1 MHIGT
6 AGWSI
11 PRDVA
16 DAFPGAGTHL
26 ERYARGL
33 DCVEINS
40 SFYRPHRVET
50 YQRWAATTPPRF
62 RFSAKLPRAIT
73 HDARLRDV
81 REPLERFLAEAGG
94 LGPKLAVVLVQLPP
108 SLAFDARTAGS
119 FFGRLRASF
128 DGAVVCEPRHA
139 SWFTPSADQ
148 RLAEWHVCRAAAD
161 PAPHPAASTPGG
173 WSGSGIEAPGAVR
186 YYRWHGSPRMYWSR
200 YDHAWLRER
209 ADAIAS
215 EAGPD
220 DAWCIFDN
228 TAAGAATVN
237 ALELRALGGREP
249 APDDEPASAS
259 ASAPRRRR

>member
-1 MHIGT
+1 MYIGT

-16 DAFPGAGTHL
+16 DALPGAGTHL

-33 DCVEINS
+33 ACVEINS

-50 YQRWAATTPPRF
+50 YQRWAATTPPDF
-62 RFSAKLPRAIT
+62 RFSVKLPRAIT
-73 HDARLRDV
+73 HDARLRNV
-81 REPLERFLAEAGG
+81 REPLERFLGDASG

-108 SLAFDARTAGS
+108 SLAFDARTAGG
-119 FFGRLRASF
+119 FFRRLRASF
-128 DGAVVCEPRHA
+128 EGAVVCEPRHA

-148 RLAEWHVCRAAAD
+148 RLCDWHICRAAAD
-161 PAPHPAASTPGG
+161 PAPHPAASAPGG
-173 WSGSGIEAPGAVR
+173 WPGNGVGATDAVR

-200 YDHAWLRER
+200 YDAAWLRER

-215 EAGPD
+215 ETGRS

-237 ALELRALGGREP
+237 ALELGALVEHDAEP
-249 APDDEPASAS
+249 SDDAAPT
-259 ASAPRRRR
+259 APRHGR

>member
-1 MHIGT
+1 MLS
-6 AGWSI
+6 A
-11 PRDVA
+11 
-16 DAFPGAGTHL
+16 
-26 ERYARGL
+26 
-33 DCVEINS
+33 VEINS

-62 RFSAKLPRAIT
+62 RFSVKLPRAIT
-73 HDARLRDV
+73 HDARLRNV

-108 SLAFDARTAGS
+108 SLAFDARTAGG

-173 WSGSGIEAPGAVR
+173 WSGSGIAAPGAVR

-200 YDHAWLRER
+200 YDQAWLREPCGRHRIGGRTGRRLVHLRQHGRGRRHGQRTR
-209 ADAIAS
+209 AARAR
-215 EAGPD
+215 
-220 DAWCIFDN
+220 W
-228 TAAGAATVN
+228 TRAGA
-237 ALELRALGGREP
+237 G
-249 APDDEPASAS
+249 
-259 ASAPRRRR
+259 